1 MNVQDA
7 LPGVHFVDD
16 AGILLDVNGRL
27 GPLLVGQ
34 QIVHLLLDVIQADL
48 GLGDGD

>member
-16 AGILLDVNGRL
+16 AGILLDVDGRL
-27 GPLLVGQ
+27 GALLVGQ
-34 QIVHLLLDVIQADL
+34 QVVHLLLDVVQSDL
-48 GLGDGD
+48 SLGDGN

>member
-1 MNVQDA
+1 MSRMRCRA
-7 LPGVHFVDD
+7 SISLMTP
-16 AGILLDVNGRL
+16 AILLDVNGRL